1 MNLVLLTGN
10 LQNFELY
17 CVILALRNELTVL
30 IQNELMTDHRKISQ
44 TLEKLLSSKTF
55 SKPGVYKDL
64 LNYLVNCSLKGETP
78 KEQQIAFDVFGK
90 KAELDKELNVRV
102 YILNLRNKLKE
113 YYQNEGKEDTV
124 ILEIPKGKYQVEF
137 KFLTY
142 KSFLKSLEK
151 YSFVLFISG
160 LVLIISTFILL
171 LNTEKFR
178 GPSQAIWKGFLKP
191 EYPVLIVLGD
201 HYFFSDSIATGRI
214 GSSRDTRINSDE
226 DLDAYL
232 KAHPDLIGKIRKNS
246 TTYINRQAPIG
257 LFRLMNMFGGG
268 VAQVEMKYSSQLK
281 WDDMRNKHM
290 IFIGSVK
297 TLRFLSPTLER
308 AGLKYDLEHLSFTYQ
323 TADSTI
329 YFDNRS
335 DNYLNH
341 EYSSLVHFCTND
353 NRKVLFL
360 ISDND
365 LGNIAAIKYLTD
377 EQHIGLADKNSGK
390 NFKAVF
396 EAKGRELTDF
406 KVELVRID
414 PIKENISEIWP

>member
-1 MNLVLLTGN
+1 
-10 LQNFELY
+10 
-17 CVILALRNELTVL
+17 
-30 IQNELMTDHRKISQ
+30 MTDHRKISQ
-44 TLEKLLSSKTF
+44 TLEKLLNSKTF

-78 KEQQIAFDVFGK
+78 KEQQIALDVFGK
-90 KAELDKELNVRV
+90 KADLDKELNVRV

-113 YYQNEGKEDTV
+113 YYQNEGKDDTV

-142 KSFLKSLEK
+142 KSFRRSLEK
-151 YSFVLFISG
+151 YSLPLFIFG
-160 LVLIISTFILL
+160 FLLVFFSIVLL
-171 LNTEKFR
+171 LNNDKFR
-178 GPSQAIWKGFLKP
+178 QPKQAIWRGFLKP
-191 EYPVLIVLGD
+191 DYPVLIVLGD
-201 HYFFSDSIATGRI
+201 HYFFTDSVATGRL

-232 KAHPDLIGKIRKNS
+232 KVHPEAIGKIRKNN

-281 WDDMRNKHM
+281 WEDTRNKHL

-297 TLRFLSPTLER
+297 TLRFLKPTLEK
-308 AGLKYDLEHLSFTYQ
+308 AGLKYDLEHASFTYQ
-323 TADSTI
+323 TADSTLF
-329 YFDNRS
+329 FDNRH

-341 EYSSLVHFCTND
+341 EYSSLVHFCTSD
-353 NRKVLFL
+353 KRKVLFL
-360 ISDND
+360 LSDDD
-365 LGNIAAIKYLTD
+365 LGNIAAMKYLTD
-377 EQHIGLADKNSGK
+377 EQNGGFSDKSTP

-396 EAKGRELTDF
+396 EVKGRELTDF
-406 KVELVRID
+406 KVSLVRID
-414 PIKENISEIWP
+414 PIKESISEIWP

>member
-1 MNLVLLTGN
+1 
-10 LQNFELY
+10 
-17 CVILALRNELTVL
+17 
-30 IQNELMTDHRKISQ
+30 MTDHRKISQ
-44 TLEKLLSSKTF
+44 TLEKLLNSKTF

-78 KEQQIAFDVFGK
+78 KEQQIALDVFGK
-90 KAELDKELNVRV
+90 KADLDKELNVRV

-113 YYQNEGKEDTV
+113 YYQNEGKDDTV

-142 KSFLKSLEK
+142 KSFRRSLEK
-151 YSFVLFISG
+151 YSLPLFIFG
-160 LVLIISTFILL
+160 FLLVFFSIVLL
-171 LNTEKFR
+171 LNNDKFR
-178 GPSQAIWKGFLKP
+178 QPKQAIWRGFLKP
-191 EYPVLIVLGD
+191 DYPVLIVLGD
-201 HYFFSDSIATGRI
+201 HYFFTDSVATGRL

-232 KAHPDLIGKIRKNS
+232 KVHPEAIGKIRKNN

-281 WDDMRNKHM
+281 WEDTRNKHL

-297 TLRFLSPTLER
+297 TLRFLKPTLEK
-308 AGLKYDLEHLSFTYQ
+308 AGLKYDLEHASFTYQ
-323 TADSTI
+323 TADSTLF
-329 YFDNRS
+329 FDNRH

-341 EYSSLVHFCTND
+341 EYSSLVHFCTAD
-353 NRKVLFL
+353 KRKVLFL
-360 ISDND
+360 LSDDD
-365 LGNIAAIKYLTD
+365 LGNIAAMKYLTD
-377 EQHIGLADKNSGK
+377 EQNGGFSDKSTP

-396 EAKGRELTDF
+396 EVKGRELTDF
-406 KVELVRID
+406 KVSLVRID
-414 PIKENISEIWP
+414 PIKESISEIWP

>member
-1 MNLVLLTGN
+1 
-10 LQNFELY
+10 
-17 CVILALRNELTVL
+17 
-30 IQNELMTDHRKISQ
+30 MTDHRKISQ
-44 TLEKLLSSKTF
+44 TLEKLLNSKTF

-78 KEQQIAFDVFGK
+78 KEQQIALDVFGK
-90 KAELDKELNVRV
+90 KADLDKELNVRV

-113 YYQNEGKEDTV
+113 YYQNEGKDDTV

-142 KSFLKSLEK
+142 KSFRRSLEK
-151 YSFVLFISG
+151 YSLALFISG
-160 LVLIISTFILL
+160 FLLVVFSFILL
-171 LNTEKFR
+171 LNNDKFR
-178 GPSQAIWKGFLKP
+178 QPKQAIWKGFLKP
-191 EYPVLIVLGD
+191 DYPVLIVLGD
-201 HYFFSDSIATGRI
+201 HYFFTDSVATGRL

-232 KAHPDLIGKIRKNS
+232 KIHPEAIGKIRKNN

-281 WDDMRNKHM
+281 WEDTRNKHL

-297 TLRFLSPTLER
+297 TLRFLKPTLEK
-308 AGLKYDLEHLSFTYQ
+308 AGLKYDLEHASFTYQ
-323 TADSTI
+323 TADSTLF
-329 YFDNRS
+329 FDNRH

-341 EYSSLVHFCTND
+341 EYSSLVHFCTAD
-353 NRKVLFL
+353 KRKVLFL
-360 ISDND
+360 LSDDD
-365 LGNIAAIKYLTD
+365 LGNIAAMKYLTD
-377 EQHIGLADKNSGK
+377 EQSGGFSDKSTP

-396 EAKGRELTDF
+396 EVKGRELTDF
-406 KVELVRID
+406 KVSLVRID
-414 PIKENISEIWP
+414 PIKESISEIWP

>member
-1 MNLVLLTGN
+1 
-10 LQNFELY
+10 
-17 CVILALRNELTVL
+17 
-30 IQNELMTDHRKISQ
+30 MTDHRKISQ
-44 TLEKLLSSKTF
+44 TLEKLLNSKTF

-78 KEQQIAFDVFGK
+78 KEQQIALDVFGK
-90 KAELDKELNVRV
+90 KADLDKELNVRV

-113 YYQNEGKEDTV
+113 YYQNEGKDDTV

-142 KSFLKSLEK
+142 KSFRRSLEK
-151 YSFVLFISG
+151 YSLTLFIFG
-160 LVLIISTFILL
+160 FLLVFFSIVLL
-171 LNTEKFR
+171 LNNDKFR
-178 GPSQAIWKGFLKP
+178 QPKQAIWKGFLKP
-191 EYPVLIVLGD
+191 DYPILIVLGD
-201 HYFFSDSIATGRI
+201 HYFFTDSVATGRL

-232 KAHPDLIGKIRKNS
+232 KVHPEAIGKIRKNN

-281 WDDMRNKHM
+281 WEDTRNKHM

-297 TLRFLSPTLER
+297 TLRFLKPTLEK
-308 AGLKYDLEHLSFTYQ
+308 AGLKYDLEHASFTYQ
-323 TADSTI
+323 TADSTLF
-329 YFDNRS
+329 FDNRH

-341 EYSSLVHFCTND
+341 EYSSLVHFCTSD
-353 NRKVLFL
+353 KRKVLFL
-360 ISDND
+360 LSDDD
-365 LGNIAAIKYLTD
+365 LGNIAAMKYLTD
-377 EQHIGLADKNSGK
+377 EQNGGFSDKSTP

-396 EAKGRELTDF
+396 EVKGRELTDF
-406 KVELVRID
+406 KVSLVRID
-414 PIKENISEIWP
+414 PIKESISEIWP

>member
-1 MNLVLLTGN
+1 
-10 LQNFELY
+10 
-17 CVILALRNELTVL
+17 
-30 IQNELMTDHRKISQ
+30 MTDHRKISQ
-44 TLEKLLSSKTF
+44 TLEKLLNSKTF

-78 KEQQIAFDVFGK
+78 KEQQIALDVFGK
-90 KAELDKELNVRV
+90 KADMDKELNVRV

-113 YYQNEGKEDTV
+113 YYQNEGKDDTV

-142 KSFLKSLEK
+142 KSFRRSLEK
-151 YSFVLFISG
+151 YSLTLFISG
-160 LVLIISTFILL
+160 FLLIVFSVVLL
-171 LNTEKFR
+171 LNNDKFR
-178 GPSQAIWKGFLKP
+178 QPKQAIWKGFLKP
-191 EYPVLIVLGD
+191 DYPILIVLGD
-201 HYFFSDSIATGRI
+201 HYFFTDSVATGRL

-232 KAHPDLIGKIRKNS
+232 KIHPEAIGKIRKNN

-268 VAQVEMKYSSQLK
+268 VARVEMKYSSQLK
-281 WDDMRNKHM
+281 WEDTRNKHL

-297 TLRFLSPTLER
+297 TLRFLKPTLEK
-308 AGLKYDLEHLSFTYQ
+308 AGLKYDLEHASFTYQ
-323 TADSTI
+323 TADSTHF
-329 YFDNRS
+329 FDNRH

-353 NRKVLFL
+353 RRKVLFL
-360 ISDND
+360 LSDDD
-365 LGNIAAIKYLTD
+365 LGNIAAMKYLTD
-377 EQHIGLADKNSGK
+377 EQNGGFSDKSTP

-396 EAKGRELTDF
+396 EVKGRELTDF
-406 KVELVRID
+406 KVSLVRID
-414 PIKENISEIWP
+414 PIKESISEIWP